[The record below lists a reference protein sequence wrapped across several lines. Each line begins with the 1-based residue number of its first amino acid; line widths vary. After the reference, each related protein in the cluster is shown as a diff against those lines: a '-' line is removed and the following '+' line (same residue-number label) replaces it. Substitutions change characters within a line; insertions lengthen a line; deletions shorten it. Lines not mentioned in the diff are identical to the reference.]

1 MKKND
6 LFDRIESFLYY
17 LIKKTE
23 YENQENLNEDK
34 YRLKLLKIRNSI
46 LRELNML
53 YLYENQDIKK
63 NICEN
68 CNNENLIQYCNNCSD
83 EDILRQLN

>member
-34 YRLKLLKIRNSI
+34 DGAFLVDGVVEDLITEFS
-46 LRELNML
+46 M
-53 YLYENQDIKK
+53 IKEIEVASRK
-63 NICEN
+63 TCFT
-68 CNNENLIQYCNNCSD
+68 
-83 EDILRQLN
+83 RTF